1 MGFRQFNWHEQLTAK
16 VLRLGAKAKHGP
28 SFPEDGMGFSETLQR
43 IRRNPGFIHEHDV
56 YRMYIYIYIYISY
69 FYTYSL
75 LKMRILIDWL
85 WSSYSMF

>member
-1 MGFRQFNWHEQLTAK
+1 MGFRQVNWHEQLTAK

-56 YRMYIYIYIYISY
+56 YRMYIYIYIYIIFLY
-69 FYTYSL
+69 VFL
-75 LKMRILIDWL
+75 AKNENLD
-85 WSSYSMF
+85 